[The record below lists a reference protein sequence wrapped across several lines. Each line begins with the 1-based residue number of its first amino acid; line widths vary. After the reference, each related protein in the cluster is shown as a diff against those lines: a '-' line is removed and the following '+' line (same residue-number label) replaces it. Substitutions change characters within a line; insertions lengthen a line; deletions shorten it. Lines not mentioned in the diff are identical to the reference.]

1 MKPHQP
7 ETPQEWREAVNLAEL
22 YSLVDAAVK
31 YGLVT
36 YTGEIDINRCDE
48 ILEQGRQRGVYPV
61 RVEVD
66 ALMRELVR
74 GSSAD
79 VAGKQ
84 GRPKQD
90 TKGSSLKRHL

>member
-1 MKPHQP
+1 MKHHQP

-36 YTGEIDINRCDE
+36 YTGAIDINRCDE
-48 ILEQGRQRGVYPV
+48 ILEQGRRRGVYPV
-61 RVEVD
+61 RAEVD
-66 ALMRELVR
+66 ALLRDLVS

-79 VAGKQ
+79 VDGK
-84 GRPKQD
+84 
-90 TKGSSLKRHL
+90 KGDRNKTRKARA